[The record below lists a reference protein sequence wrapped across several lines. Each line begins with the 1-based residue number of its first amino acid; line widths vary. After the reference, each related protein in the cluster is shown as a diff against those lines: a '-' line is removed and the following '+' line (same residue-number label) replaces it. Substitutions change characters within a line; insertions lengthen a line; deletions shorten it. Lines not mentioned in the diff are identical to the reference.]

1 MASEGEIKLGRLAIE
16 RGLVTEAQV
25 LEALRERNAD
35 LAGPDLGVVLVRRGL
50 LDEAARADL
59 ARAVAAGAAAAPR
72 ERPDVSTDPMIPLEG
87 AREAIARE
95 CLDEAQA
102 ALRRDPEGARR
113 ELRRL
118 AEEFADTESGARAR
132 ALLEELRR

>member
-1 MASEGEIKLGRLAIE
+1 MANEAEIKLGRLAVE

-25 LEALRERNAD
+25 LDALRERNAD
-35 LAGPDLGVVLVRRGL
+35 LAGPDLGAVLVRRGL
-50 LDEAARADL
+50 LDAPTREEL

-72 ERPDVSTDPMIPLEG
+72 QRHDMSTDHMIPLEG

-95 CLDEAQA
+95 CLAEAQA
-102 ALRRDPEGARR
+102 ALERDPEGARR

-132 ALLEELRR
+132 ALLEEGRG